1 MKGIFH
7 YNDGVERRSAQKIKS
22 ELSWYISPRTS
33 PPHHSISLRAFS
45 NQMRDQRQDTRHQSY
60 IYSDCVHWRG
70 RHNHALV
77 VWIMLS
83 TPELWQK
90 PRFHLAKKEL
100 DIFPSRHRLWKK
112 KWQLWQEKLAEK
124 CRLLIEFSLQHVKS
138 LKGNLPVWWSIYASL
153 QRIAK

>member
-7 YNDGVERRSAQKIKS
+7 YNDGVERKSAQKIKS

-70 RHNHALV
+70 RHKHALV

-90 PRFHLAKKEL
+90 SNFHLQ
-100 DIFPSRHRLWKK
+100 KK
-112 KWQLWQEKLAEK
+112 KNKHFPLISQVVKKMAALAREIG
-124 CRLLIEFSLQHVKS
+124 REMLPIERNFSPACEITEGEFASVM
-138 LKGNLPVWWSIYASL
+138 IYCTLHYNA
-153 QRIAK
+153 

>member
-7 YNDGVERRSAQKIKS
+7 YNDGVERKYAQKIKS

-45 NQMRDQRQDTRHQSY
+45 NQMRDQRQDTRPQSY

-70 RHNHALV
+70 RHKHALV

-90 PRFHLAKKEL
+90 SNFHLQKKIKNRHFPLISQVVKKNGSFGKRNWQRNAIER
-100 DIFPSRHRLWKK
+100 IFSPAC
-112 KWQLWQEKLAEK
+112 EITEG
-124 CRLLIEFSLQHVKS
+124 EFASVM
-138 LKGNLPVWWSIYASL
+138 IYCTLHYNA
-153 QRIAK
+153 